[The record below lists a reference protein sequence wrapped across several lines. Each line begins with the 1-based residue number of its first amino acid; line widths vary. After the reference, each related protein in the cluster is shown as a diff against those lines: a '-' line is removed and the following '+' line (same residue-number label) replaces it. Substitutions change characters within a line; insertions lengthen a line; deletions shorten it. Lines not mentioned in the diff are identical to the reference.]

1 MILTRW
7 KLMAGVLAVS
17 LGGLAAMAGQCTKS
31 EPTKGGTPPEMPAAS
46 APATKPAAAPSPMM
60 TPPAAPMLPSIP
72 AAEPAKPVELPPP
85 PAVLPVGGT
94 TPSVPPVPNT
104 DYTPVEATAGGRSP
118 ASPGGYE
125 KPAPAPPMPT
135 ELTPIPAG
143 SALPT
148 PPTLTPPASAPTPP
162 MSLPSDPLIDAT
174 PPSPSNFIKPA
185 ATAPTSAAVA
195 AVQAK
200 YRILLRVGEGEPL
213 FEVRSA
219 DHLILK
225 VVCEKVDVKS
235 PEKGQGLSAVK
246 AAGKVRFAGFGAE
259 GTCDELHFLAG
270 TGEVSMTGNVKIQV
284 KDKLGRIESELSADT
299 MRYRLDPQTLT
310 GNGLLKP

>member
-7 KLMAGVLAVS
+7 KMMAGVLAVS

-31 EPTKGGTPPEMPAAS
+31 EPTKGGTPPDTPTAS
-46 APATKPAAAPSPMM
+46 APAAKPAALPMM
-60 TPPAAPMLPSIP
+60 TPPVMPTLPPIP
-72 AAEPAKPVELPPP
+72 AAEPMKPSELPPP
-85 PAVLPVGGT
+85 PAVLPVSGT
-94 TPSVPPVPNT
+94 LPAVP
-104 DYTPVEATAGGRSP
+104 
-118 ASPGGYE
+118 
-125 KPAPAPPMPT
+125 
-135 ELTPIPAG
+135 PAG
-143 SALPT
+143 STIPPPLPDALPT
-148 PPTLTPPASAPTPP
+148 PPTPMGNTSEPMTPRTDLPLLPQSGSSAPSLPAFMPRPTNTPSPPMNLPADPQVDTAPPAP
-162 MSLPSDPLIDAT
+162 MNLV
-174 PPSPSNFIKPA
+174 KPA
-185 ATAPTSAAVA
+185 TAVA

-299 MRYRLDPQTLT
+299 MRYRIDPQTMT